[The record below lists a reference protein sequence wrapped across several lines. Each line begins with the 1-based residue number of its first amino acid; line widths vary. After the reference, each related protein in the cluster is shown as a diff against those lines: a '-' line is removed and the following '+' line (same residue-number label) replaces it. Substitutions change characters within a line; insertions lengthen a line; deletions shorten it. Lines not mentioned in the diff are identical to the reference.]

1 MDVGII
7 IVRGPVLTLDVESSI
22 LAGSTKHQRLLL
34 YKVDIGSC
42 NELRFSDS
50 SIYSLPREWQ
60 IYSGTGCR
68 RAAFDTIGRV

>member
-22 LAGSTKHQRLLL
+22 LAGDTKHQRLLL
-34 YKVDIGSC
+34 YQVEIGSC

-50 SIYSLPREWQ
+50 SIHSLSREWQ
-60 IYSGTGCR
+60 IYSSTGCGS
-68 RAAFDTIGRV
+68 AAFDTIGRV